1 MWPQCQS
8 VQMKFLSCTKSTTLC
23 PGLPGW
29 AGTKRSIHPYTHP
42 DHQTS
47 FINFLHLLWTIAS
60 ICSIYVLDSPFPQPL
75 SRSSLVFLLVWNPL
89 LHTPCIS
96 TIAACFA
103 VIPMHRDNTMRL
115 KCGQQLYR
123 SKSQE
128 KQGSHRPQIPSPVL
142 PPGKLL

>member
-1 MWPQCQS
+1 VTS
-8 VQMKFLSCTKSTTLC
+8 VPISANEISKLHKEYDPLSWTTRV
-23 PGLPGW
+23 GW
-29 AGTKRSIHPYTHP
+29 YQKKHPPIHPS

-47 FINFLHLLWTIAS
+47 FINFLHLLRSIAS
-60 ICSIYVLDSPFPQPL
+60 ICSIYVLDSPFPQTL

-103 VIPMHRDNTMRL
+103 VIPMHRDNTTRL

-128 KQGSHRPQIPSPVL
+128 KQGSHRPQIPPPVM